1 MSCCTPS
8 GYRSIFGSKTAAR
21 DARRYREKGLL
32 GTAAWLRDALVG
44 EGVDDRSLL
53 EIGGGVGTLQLDLLA
68 AGAAS
73 ATNVEI
79 IDSYEEDARVLINE
93 RDLQRRVDR
102 VVGDIV
108 QDADLAPPA
117 DIVILH
123 RVICCYP
130 DAAGMMTAACMHAGD
145 RIALTV
151 PRNAL
156 WIRLGFA
163 VMNAWLRLRRVA
175 FRAYVHEPQQL
186 FDTATAHGF
195 ALTGHTAGLLWQC
208 AILRRQDSSP
218 SA

>member
-1 MSCCTPS
+1 
-8 GYRSIFGSKTAAR
+8 
-21 DARRYREKGLL
+21 
-32 GTAAWLRDALVG
+32 
-44 EGVDDRSLL
+44 
-53 EIGGGVGTLQLDLLA
+53 
-68 AGAAS
+68 
-73 ATNVEI
+73 
-79 IDSYEEDARVLINE
+79 VLINE

-195 ALTGHTAGLLWQC
+195 GLTGHTAGLLWQC